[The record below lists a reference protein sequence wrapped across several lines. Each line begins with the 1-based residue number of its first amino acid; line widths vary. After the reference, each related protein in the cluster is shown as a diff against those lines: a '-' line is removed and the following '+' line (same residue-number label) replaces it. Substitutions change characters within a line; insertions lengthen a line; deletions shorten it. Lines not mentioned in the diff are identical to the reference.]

1 MQSGGSN
8 KLVLEYTEFFENRLR
23 RSLRLAYVMC
33 GNEQEAEDIV
43 AEAFA
48 RMYVPWMQGE
58 IEEPVAY
65 LRRAIANQVNSR
77 WRHKDVERR
86 YDTRV
91 KTLWKSESP
100 AADEAIAARDA
111 VHIAMA
117 SLPEK
122 QRMVIALRY
131 LEDLSEA
138 ETAAILDLNV
148 GTVKSHAS
156 RGLQRLRE
164 ALAETAETAEG

>member
-1 MQSGGSN
+1 MGTGRPPDP
-8 KLVLEYTEFFENRLR
+8 VVAYTDFFENRLR
-23 RSLRLAYVMC
+23 RALRLAYVMC

-48 RMYVPWMQGE
+48 RMYVPWMQGD

-77 WRHKDVERR
+77 WRHKNVERR

-91 KTLWKSESP
+91 KSLWKSEAP
-100 AADEAIAARDA
+100 GADEALAARDA
-111 VHIAMA
+111 VHEAMA

-122 QRMVIALRY
+122 QRMVVALRY

-138 ETAAILDLNV
+138 ETAAILDINI

-164 ALAETAETAEG
+164 VMAESAAHEA

>member
-1 MQSGGSN
+1 MAT
-8 KLVLEYTEFFENRLR
+8 YTDFFENRLR
-23 RSLRLAYVMC
+23 RALRLAYVLC

-48 RMYVPWMQGE
+48 RMYLPWMRGE
-58 IEEPVAY
+58 IDEPVAY
-65 LRRAIANQVNSR
+65 LRRAIANQVSSR

-91 KTLWKSESP
+91 KSLWSSET
-100 AADEAIAARDA
+100 AGVDEALVARDA
-111 VHIAMA
+111 VHLAMA

-122 QRMVIALRY
+122 QRMVVALRY

-138 ETAAILDLNV
+138 ETAAVLDLNI

-156 RGLQRLRE
+156 RGLARLRE
-164 ALAETAETAEG
+164 TLISQALD